1 MPWHNTSSPTVYTY
15 LALHLAAPF
24 FARPDRRPENRPDLR
39 EEEPGG
45 GCPEFIAAIRSL
57 IDGMASSPRQRWG
70 KVLVAE
76 EEVPAKKVLSSIRE
90 PTRIAKPSRAPVALR
105 CQRVDDCT
113 S

>member
-1 MPWHNTSSPTVYTY
+1 MPWHNTSSPTVYTI
-15 LALHLAAPF
+15 LALRLSFLGDSAPF

-57 IDGMASSPRQRWG
+57 IDGMAPSPRQRWG

-76 EEVPAKKVLSSIRE
+76 EEDAS
-90 PTRIAKPSRAPVALR
+90 LR
-105 CQRVDDCT
+105 CKLEDRPARDA
-113 S
+113 